1 MFTWPENPQPYVP
14 HALHGAGVAWPE
26 TNCYVDL
33 WIEVLSALRLNPV
46 AALGFTVALDWEGD
60 QFSFFKMPS
69 GDLDALYG
77 IMIGELNVWWS
88 LEEQVAVQVARGQ
101 LPIVDADAFFLPDT
115 RGTSYRA
122 QHTKTSVGVRVMD
135 RPNKRI
141 EYFHNAGYFLLE
153 GEDYDGIFS
162 KAAGSMGLAP
172 YVELA
177 KLDGLVR
184 RDEATL
190 GAIALKLLTHHNGRR
205 RACDEKVGPAM
216 ARFTKALPEHV
227 AWMRRQGGESFHAYA
242 FAAIRQL
249 GAASEL
255 LSTHLRWLEE
265 TTRISFVTSY
275 ESFSAVANLS
285 KTLQFKLA
293 RAAASTKAF
302 DAEAATADITTQ
314 LIGGFSALDL
324 ALAAGAAR

>member
-1 MFTWPENPQPYVP
+1 MFTWPEIPRPYEP
-14 HALHGAGVAWPE
+14 HALHDAGAAWPE

-33 WIEVLSALRLNPV
+33 WIEVLHGLRLNPI
-46 AALGFTVALDWEGD
+46 AALGFTVTLDWEGD
-60 QFSFFKMPS
+60 QFSFFKMPA
-69 GDLDALYG
+69 GDLDGLYG
-77 IMIGELNVWWS
+77 IAIGELNVWWS

-122 QHTKTSVGVRVMD
+122 HHTKTSVGVRVMD
-135 RPNKRI
+135 RADKRI
-141 EYFHNAGYFLLE
+141 EYFHNAGYFTLE

-184 RDEATL
+184 RDEAAL
-190 GAIALKLLTHHNGRR
+190 GKIALGLLKYHNDRR
-205 RACDEKVGPAM
+205 RVRDEKFGSAM
-216 ARFTKALPEHV
+216 MRFTKSLPEGV
-227 AWMRRQGGESFHAYA
+227 AWIRAQGGESFHAYA
-242 FAAIRQL
+242 FAAVRQL

-255 LSTHLRWLEE
+255 LAAHLNWLQASTPV
-265 TTRISFVTSY
+265 SFGAAAD
-275 ESFSAVANLS
+275 SFGSVANLT

-293 RAAASTKAF
+293 RASASTKPF
-302 DAEAATADITTQ
+302 DAQAATSEIADQ
-314 LIGGFSALDL
+314 LRRGFESLDEVL
-324 ALAAGAAR
+324 RQ